1 MSAFFNS
8 WKGGDYLAG
17 AVAGRGS
24 GRDGPPAGVNNF
36 EILFRDRLPTHPF
49 KTYSSFHNSRSDRD
63 SHPITQ
69 GFGVTMNLQSLTYA
83 LQRVLEEMSSLAR
96 ENSVAGNF
104 TLESS
109 VRSTN
114 DEVVVEVRC
123 VMPLPAL
130 PDVPAEPTDP
140 PAVDIVF

>member
-1 MSAFFNS
+1 
-8 WKGGDYLAG
+8 
-17 AVAGRGS
+17 
-24 GRDGPPAGVNNF
+24 
-36 EILFRDRLPTHPF
+36 
-49 KTYSSFHNSRSDRD
+49 
-63 SHPITQ
+63 
-69 GFGVTMNLQSLTYA
+69 MNLQSLTYA